1 MPRTKLEEIIES
13 ADIKEFSQFFRL
25 KTRAEGNFRPSDE
38 RLSQYDDADFF
49 DFAKLGQIEFSES
62 QRLLVTSAKVG
73 RDLSERSGK
82 KAQYEKAKKIL
93 RELSVYSAGI
103 FIFYDDGGNFRFSLI
118 YPEAVGTK
126 REWSNFRRFTYF
138 VSRELTNKTFLQR
151 VGDGNFST
159 LEKIKDAFS
168 VEKVTKEFYLEYRK
182 LFDSLMEDLSK
193 NHTFLNEASK
203 NYINTEN
210 FAKKL
215 LGQIVFLYF
224 IQKKGWIGVPAGKK
238 WGEGD
243 KNFMGNI
250 YKEAITKK
258 ANFYNDYLEKL
269 FYNALNNAHRD
280 SADPSFSKDFGSRI
294 PFLNGGLFEAEY
306 DWKNSLMYLDNKI
319 FQSIFD
325 VFERYNFTVE
335 EESPD
340 DKEIAVDPEM
350 LGKVFENLLPE
361 NLRKGKGT
369 YYTPREIVYY
379 MCRESLVN
387 YLVSNHSNITEENI
401 RNYIFYSES
410 FENFKKQKGESF
422 TPGQW
427 KELDDLLA
435 NIKVC
440 DPACGSGA
448 FLVGMLNMLVK
459 LRIFLQTTPDS
470 HLIPQKKEYELKRET
485 IQNCIYGVDIDPGAI
500 EIAKLRLWLA
510 LVVDYDLEDI
520 EPLPNLDYR
529 LMCGNSLLEE
539 FEGIKFYNG
548 DDTQATLL
556 VDLEK
561 EKKIEALR
569 KKVKE
574 YFSIHDDKEK
584 LKKRK
589 EINDIKDWLI
599 GTALQKRYRD
609 LASQKKEAE
618 SRANMLDEKSRKQY
632 LSGFSK
638 WLGSSSNIQKALES
652 LHNLKKEKPFFIW
665 KLEFIDVFEEKGG
678 FDVVIANPPYI
689 KERENKQ
696 VFRAVVNTLW
706 GKNWHQGKMDYWYYF
721 LHKGIELIHKEG
733 VISFITSRY
742 WLNSTGAKKLIQR
755 VKSELS
761 FVNFVDIGKLKVF
774 DEVAGHHM
782 VAVYIKNKKH
792 DEFIYKKLEND
803 VRYILNGGSDE
814 NLKVEILKNSN
825 VFSDKDE
832 ILLAQTQQFS
842 NVIDLG
848 SVCDVSQ
855 GVVEAPDKISRKALE
870 KNPTKG
876 ISAGM
881 GVFVLN
887 QDELRELGLN
897 KAEREVVKKYL
908 DPGDVFR
915 YGIKKDV
922 EKYLLY
928 SDSEIKEKIKADN
941 NFTHLKKHLDKF
953 KQFITSSNGPYG
965 LHRPRKVKYF
975 LNNKIIFKNMFVLP
989 EFVYDDAGLFFGFSF
1004 SSIIKKDKDYNLKYI
1019 LAILNSNFAYSWYQ
1033 KNCKNRGAGFDV
1045 GVQKIREFPVK
1056 KVSQEEQKPFIGL
1069 VDKILT
1075 ITKDNDYLENS
1086 EKQAKVRDYEK
1097 QIDQLVYKLYGLT
1110 PEEIKIV
1117 ENNGK

>member
-25 KTRAEGNFRPSDE
+25 KTRAEGNFRLSNE

-49 DFAKLGQIEFSES
+49 DFVKLGQIEFSES
-62 QRLLVTSAKVG
+62 QRLLVASAKVG

-82 KAQYEKAKKIL
+82 KAQYEKAKRIL

-103 FIFYDDGGNFRFSLI
+103 FIFYDDGGNFRFSLV

-138 VSRELTNKTFLQR
+138 VSKELTNKTFLQR
-151 VGDGNFST
+151 VGDGDFST

-224 IQKKGWIGVPAGKK
+224 VQKKGWIGVPAGKK

-250 YKEAITKK
+250 YKEAIAKK
-258 ANFYNDYLEKL
+258 VNFYNDYLEKL

-448 FLVGMLNMLVK
+448 FLVGMLNMIVK
-459 LRIFLQTTPDS
+459 LRIFLQTTPDH
-470 HLIPQKKEYELKRET
+470 HLIPQKKEYELKREA

-548 DDTQATLL
+548 EKETQASLL
-556 VDLEK
+556 VDQEK
-561 EKKIEALR
+561 DKKIEALR

-652 LHNLKKEKPFFIW
+652 LHNPKKEKPFFIW

-678 FDVVIANPPYI
+678 FDVIIANPPYDVYEGHRRGEI
-689 KERENKQ
+689 EKIRRYPIYEKATGGKLNAYKLFLAKSAELQKPEGILCEIFQNSFLADNSASKIRKHFLEMQRIFRIDSFPERDNIYLRVFENVKMSVCILISQNKAVKEYQFLLRIYKDKYMNLARQITFSNLDVLNMDPNNAAIPSIDQKEFEFLKKISKTT
-696 VFRAVVNTLW
+696 RL
-706 GKNWHQGKMDYWYYF
+706 KNFARCYEGEINLTFHKKF
-721 LHKGIELIHKEG
+721 LKKEG
-733 VISFITSRY
+733 GGYAPMIKGAAVQKWFLKEKMSQGEVEYLDQAKYFKENTGNKSQHFKLGRIVMQGITGVDEKYRLKMAIIDPDVFCGNSVNYILINDKMISDIY
-742 WLNSTGAKKLIQR
+742 LLALLNSKL
-755 VKSELS
+755 
-761 FVNFVDIGKLKVF
+761 
-774 DEVAGHHM
+774 
-782 VAVYIKNKKH
+782 
-792 DEFIYKKLEND
+792 
-803 VRYILNGGSDE
+803 LNWFFKAFST
-814 NLKVEILKNSN
+814 NSN
-825 VFSDKDE
+825 VNGYEVDNLPIS
-832 ILLAQTQQFS
+832 
-842 NVIDLG
+842 
-848 SVCDVSQ
+848 
-855 GVVEAPDKISRKALE
+855 KIS
-870 KNPTKG
+870 
-876 ISAGM
+876 
-881 GVFVLN
+881 
-887 QDELRELGLN
+887 
-897 KAEREVVKKYL
+897 
-908 DPGDVFR
+908 
-915 YGIKKDV
+915 
-922 EKYLLY
+922 
-928 SDSEIKEKIKADN
+928 
-941 NFTHLKKHLDKF
+941 FT
-953 KQFITSSNGPYG
+953 
-965 LHRPRKVKYF
+965 
-975 LNNKIIFKNMFVLP
+975 
-989 EFVYDDAGLFFGFSF
+989 
-1004 SSIIKKDKDYNLKYI
+1004 
-1019 LAILNSNFAYSWYQ
+1019 
-1033 KNCKNRGAGFDV
+1033 
-1045 GVQKIREFPVK
+1045 
-1056 KVSQEEQKPFIGL
+1056 EQKPYVERVG
-1069 VDKILT
+1069 KILA
-1075 ITKDNDYLENS
+1075 ITKDNDYLVNS

-1097 QIDQLVYKLYGLT
+1097 QIDQLVYKLYALT
-1110 PEEIKIV
+1110 PEEIRIV
-1117 ENNGK
+1117 ENGKSAK

>member
-13 ADIKEFSQFFRL
+13 SGIKEFSQFFRL

-49 DFAKLGQIEFSES
+49 EFVKLGQIEFSGS
-62 QRLLVTSAKVG
+62 QRLLVASARVIK
-73 RDLSERSGK
+73 DLSERSGK

-103 FIFYDDGGNFRFSLI
+103 FIFYDKSGNFRFSLV

-138 VSRELTNKTFLQR
+138 VSKELTNKTFLQR
-151 VGDGNFST
+151 VGDGDFST
-159 LEKIKDAFS
+159 LEKVKDAFS

-250 YKEAITKK
+250 YKEAIIKK

-448 FLVGMLNMLVK
+448 FLVGMLNMIVK
-459 LRIFLQTTPDS
+459 LRIFLQTTPDH

-548 DDTQATLL
+548 EKETQASLL
-556 VDLEK
+556 TDPEK
-561 EKKIEALR
+561 DKKVEALR

-638 WLGSSSNIQKALES
+638 WLGSSANIQKALES
-652 LHNLKKEKPFFIW
+652 LHNPKKEKPFFIW

-678 FDVVIANPPYI
+678 FDVVIGNPPYVSAVHNQDDPEIREIYRKKYTQVRGAFDLYVVFLLRGLDISSDKAIFTWIIPNKFLVSDYAAKVRETLKASGLKEIVIVSNLGVFGDTGVYPIIILGNRQHVNDVIEYEVENLDDLKLKDDLRVREKI
-689 KERENKQ
+689 KSRFQ
-696 VFRAVVNTLW
+696 TI
-706 GKNWHQGKMDYWYYF
+706 KNLGLKV
-721 LHKGIELIHKEG
+721 GSG
-733 VISFITSRY
+733 T
-742 WLNSTGAKKLIQR
+742 TGFQAQQIKKLIVESEHRSEQSMPFVVSGSIDR
-755 VKSELS
+755 YHIKFSHVQFLKKKFEHPFINYDKKVIAGSKWSFWGSPKIIIAGMTKEIEATYTEKSLAIGIGVYAIYTFNGFDPKFILALLNSKYLS
-761 FVNFVDIGKLKVF
+761 HFLKVNF
-774 DEVAGHHM
+774 
-782 VAVYIKNKKH
+782 
-792 DEFIYKKLEND
+792 
-803 VRYILNGGSDE
+803 
-814 NLKVEILKNSN
+814 
-825 VFSDKDE
+825 KD
-832 ILLAQTQQFS
+832 
-842 NVIDLG
+842 
-848 SVCDVSQ
+848 
-855 GVVEAPDKISRKALE
+855 
-870 KNPTKG
+870 
-876 ISAGM
+876 
-881 GVFVLN
+881 
-887 QDELRELGLN
+887 
-897 KAEREVVKKYL
+897 
-908 DPGDVFR
+908 
-915 YGIKKDV
+915 
-922 EKYLLY
+922 
-928 SDSEIKEKIKADN
+928 
-941 NFTHLKKHLDKF
+941 KHL
-953 KQFITSSNGPYG
+953 
-965 LHRPRKVKYF
+965 
-975 LNNKIIFKNMFVLP
+975 
-989 EFVYDDAGLFFGFSF
+989 AGG
-1004 SSIIKKDKDYNLKYI
+1004 Y
-1019 LAILNSNFAYSWYQ
+1019 LAINKSTIEQLPIVDA
-1033 KNCKNRGAGFDV
+1033 D
-1045 GVQKIREFPVK
+1045 K
-1056 KVSQEEQKPFIGL
+1056 KSQKPFIDL
-1069 VDKILT
+1069 VNKILA
-1075 ITKDNDYLENS
+1075 ITKDSDYLENS
-1086 EKQAKVRDYEK
+1086 TKQAKVRDYEK
-1097 QIDQLVYKLYGLT
+1097 QIDQLVYKLYTLT
-1110 PEEIKIV
+1110 PEDIKIV
-1117 ENNGK
+1117 EKSQ

>member
-1 MPRTKLEEIIES
+1 MPRIKLEEIIKSFE
-13 ADIKEFSQFFRL
+13 IKEFSQFFRL
-25 KTRAEGNFRPSDE
+25 KTRAEGNFRLSNE

-49 DFAKLGQIEFSES
+49 DFVKLGQIEFSES
-62 QRLLVTSAKVG
+62 QRLLVASAKVG

-82 KAQYEKAKKIL
+82 KAQYEKAKRIL

-103 FIFYDDGGNFRFSLI
+103 FIFYDDGGNFRFSLV

-410 FENFKKQKGESF
+410 FENFKKKKGESF

-470 HLIPQKKEYELKRET
+470 HLIPQKKEYELKREI

-548 DDTQATLL
+548 EKETQASLL
-556 VDLEK
+556 VDQEK
-561 EKKIEALR
+561 DKKIEALR
-569 KKVKE
+569 KKVRE

-652 LHNLKKEKPFFIW
+652 LHNPKKEKPFFIW

-678 FDVVIANPPYI
+678 FDVMIANPPYGADI
-689 KERENKQ
+689 DK
-696 VFRAVVNTLW
+696 
-706 GKNWHQGKMDYWYYF
+706 D
-721 LHKGIELIHKEG
+721 IEL
-733 VISFITSRY
+733 Y
-742 WLNSTGAKKLIQR
+742 
-755 VKSELS
+755 
-761 FVNFVDIGKLKVF
+761 
-774 DEVAGHHM
+774 
-782 VAVYIKNKKH
+782 
-792 DEFIYKKLEND
+792 
-803 VRYILNGGSDE
+803 
-814 NLKVEILKNSN
+814 
-825 VFSDKDE
+825 
-832 ILLAQTQQFS
+832 
-842 NVIDLG
+842 
-848 SVCDVSQ
+848 
-855 GVVEAPDKISRKALE
+855 RKAY
-870 KNPTKG
+870 
-876 ISAGM
+876 
-881 GVFVLN
+881 F
-887 QDELRELGLN
+887 
-897 KAEREVVKKYL
+897 EVVKNYADIYKMFFYL
-908 DPGDVFR
+908 GLKILGRGGVETFITPNTYLAQPR
-915 YGIKKDV
+915 YKDLRFYLLKFNIKKIINLGENVFEGVVVPTCITFVNNLPPTSNYLFFDV
-922 EKYLLY
+922 SVDGKYSGDFNNLNFLKVDLNQVHQNSDRSLLQ
-928 SDSEIKEKIKADN
+928 SFVLKEN
-941 NFTHLKKHLDKF
+941 ELVLDK
-953 KQFITSSNGPYG
+953 I
-965 LHRPRKVKYF
+965 LDVR
-975 LNNKIIFKNMFVLP
+975 
-989 EFVYDDAGLFFGFSF
+989 DAGIQYHRSGIGLKNKGGNDLYDRIFSPDKNSFEKSRPVWYGKLINEYYISDKTDEYFNLGFKSVLKENEAVSF
-1004 SSIIKKDKDYNLKYI
+1004 SIEAFDKKDKILWRQTAPFIIAALDNRGLWFRNTIQCGWLRNEFNGKIDLRFI
-1019 LAILNSNFAYSWYQ
+1019 LALLNSSYLRYLYQ
-1033 KNCKNRGAGFDV
+1033 KIVNESSARAFPQV
-1045 GVQKIREFPVK
+1045 KITHVK
-1056 KVSQEEQKPFIGL
+1056 KLPIRIVKISEQKPFIDL
-1069 VDKILT
+1069 VDTILP
-1075 ITKDNDYLENS
+1075 IIKGGDYLENS
-1086 EKQAKVRDYEK
+1086 TKQAKVRDYEK
-1097 QIDQLVYKLYGLT
+1097 QIDQLVYKLYTLT
-1110 PEEIKIV
+1110 SEEIKVV
-1117 ENNGK
+1117 EGDK

>member
-1 MPRTKLEEIIES
+1 MPKTKLEEIIES
-13 ADIKEFSQFFRL
+13 SDIKEFSQFFRL

-49 DFAKLGQIEFSES
+49 DFAKLGQIEFSGSE
-62 QRLLVTSAKVG
+62 RLLVVSAKVG
-73 RDLSERSGK
+73 KDLSERSGK
-82 KAQYEKAKKIL
+82 KAQYEKAKKML
-93 RELSVYSAGI
+93 RELSAYSAGI
-103 FIFYDDGGNFRFSLI
+103 FIFYDKSGSFRFSLV

-138 VSRELTNKTFLQR
+138 VSKELTNKTFLQR
-151 VGDGNFST
+151 IGNGDFST
-159 LEKIKDAFS
+159 LDKIKDVFS

-182 LFDSLMEDLSK
+182 LFDSLLENLSK
-193 NHTFLNEASK
+193 NHTFLNEASR
-203 NYINTEN
+203 NHINTEN

-224 IQKKGWIGVPAGKK
+224 IQKKGWIGVPAGKG

-250 YKEAITKK
+250 YKDATAKK

-269 FYNALNNAHRD
+269 FYNALNNPHRD
-280 SADPSFSKDFGSRI
+280 SADPSFSKDFNSRI

-427 KELDDLLA
+427 KELDDLLV
-435 NIKVC
+435 NIRVC

-448 FLVGMLNMLVK
+448 FLVGMLNMIVK
-459 LRIFLQTTPDS
+459 LRIFLQTTPDYN
-470 HLIPQKKEYELKRET
+470 LIPQKKEYELKRET

-548 DDTQATLL
+548 EKETQATLL
-556 VDLEK
+556 PVDPEK
-561 EKKIEALR
+561 EKKVEALR

-574 YFSIHDDKEK
+574 YFGIHDDKEK

-599 GTALQKRYRD
+599 GTALKKRHQD
-609 LASQKKEAE
+609 ITSQTKEAE

-632 LSGFSK
+632 LDGFSK
-638 WLGSSSNIQKALES
+638 WLGSSSNIQQALES
-652 LHNLKKEKPFFIW
+652 LHNPKKEKPFFIW

-689 KERENKQ
+689 NANEMKGSSALYKNIYSVIYGSYDIYILFFEKAIQLLHDNANLIFITSDKYFIADYAKKLRTYLLKNTKILKLLDLADCKQ
-696 VFRAVVNTLW
+696 VFDNVLVSPAITILQKGEATNYSVSVALLKDEDIYQIDQITFKKINSNELSHGEGGPFDIYVN
-706 GKNWHQGKMDYWYYF
+706 
-721 LHKGIELIHKEG
+721 EG
-733 VISFITSRY
+733 NRHI
-742 WLNSTGAKKLIQR
+742 LKKLAKDSVLLDSIA
-755 VKSELS
+755 
-761 FVNFVDIGKLKVF
+761 DIRTGIMGFEYWNMEPYITDGKV
-774 DEVAGHHM
+774 GHDS
-782 VAVYIKNKKH
+782 IR
-792 DEFIYKKLEND
+792 I
-803 VRYILNGGSDE
+803 IT
-814 NLKVEILKNSN
+814 NS
-825 VFSDKDE
+825 
-832 ILLAQTQQFS
+832 
-842 NVIDLG
+842 
-848 SVCDVSQ
+848 
-855 GVVEAPDKISRKALE
+855 
-870 KNPTKG
+870 
-876 ISAGM
+876 
-881 GVFVLN
+881 
-887 QDELRELGLN
+887 
-897 KAEREVVKKYL
+897 
-908 DPGDVFR
+908 
-915 YGIKKDV
+915 
-922 EKYLLY
+922 
-928 SDSEIKEKIKADN
+928 
-941 NFTHLKKHLDKF
+941 HLDKYTF
-953 KQFITSSNGPYG
+953 LFNKKINLYKKIFNNPYLALG
-965 LHRPRKVKYF
+965 KAPINKNTRDFFARK
-975 LNNKIIFKNMFVLP
+975 KIIVRGVAKRLTANL
-989 EFVYDDAGLFFGFSF
+989 DDSGYAFLVAVHAVTS
-1004 SSIIKKDKDYNLKYI
+1004 KDKNFDNLYI
-1019 LAILNSNFAYSWYQ
+1019 LALLNSKLFNWLHKTKFYSARIPMGSLKYPVSFF
-1033 KNCKNRGAGFDV
+1033 KTLPI
-1045 GVQKIREFPVK
+1045 KIAAEKDK
-1056 KVSQEEQKPFIGL
+1056 KTIIVL
-1069 VDKILT
+1069 VDKILA
-1075 ITKDNDYLENS
+1075 ITKDKEYLENS
-1086 EKQAKVRDYEK
+1086 AKQEKVRDYEK
-1097 QIDQLVYKLYGLT
+1097 QIDQLVYKLYALT

-1117 ENNGK
+1117 EDNYGNNKSK